1 MKKYIISALLAS
13 AVSILYADNAPMFSL
28 PGGNLM
34 PINNEDIRL
43 VSETIDFYLYPNHI
57 GYDVEI
63 NYNFYNEGKTQKIQ
77 LGFPT
82 DSIREIYSDFVCTVN
97 GKEVK
102 VERKTGQWTFL
113 QNIMVAT
120 FLIFM
125 IQIKNCIMEE
135 MRLMCLLPHSKATI
149 QQKSKT
155 HIIPNTNVIKTA
167 KICFSGIF

>member
-1 MKKYIISALLAS
+1 MKKYFISALLAS

-63 NYNFYNEGKTQKIQ
+63 NYNFYNEGETQKIQ

-102 VERKTGQWTFL
+102 VERKTGQ
-113 QNIMVAT
+113 
-120 FLIFM
+120 
-125 IQIKNCIMEE
+125 
-135 MRLMCLLPHSKATI
+135 
-149 QQKSKT
+149 
-155 HIIPNTNVIKTA
+155 
-167 KICFSGIF
+167 

>member
-1 MKKYIISALLAS
+1 MKKYFISALLAS
-13 AVSILYADNAPMFSL
+13 AVSILYADDAPMFSL
-28 PGGNLM
+28 PGGNVM

-63 NYNFYNEGKTQKIQ
+63 NYNFYNEGETQKIQ

-113 QNIMVAT
+113 QNEFKDYGGYLPYFYDSDKELHYGGNAFDVFTST
-120 FLIFM
+120 FKSNDTTK
-125 IQIKNCIMEE
+125 IKNTYW
-135 MRLMCLLPHSKATI
+135 RRAADL
-149 QQKSKT
+149 
-155 HIIPNTNVIKTA
+155 
-167 KICFSGIF
+167 